1 MIKRIHRHY
10 WFALV
15 LLIGPMYTAAGQ
27 AADSLALMEGELAPV
42 VVTATK
48 GAKELQNVPIPTS
61 LITSED
67 IAQQGAV
74 RLADLLA
81 EQPGLQIV
89 YDHGLGVQIQGLS
102 SDYTLVLVDG
112 EPLIGRV
119 AGTLDLER
127 LTVSGVDQ
135 VEIVRG
141 PSSSLYGS
149 EALAG
154 VINIITKAP
163 ANRWTGSLQSRYQT
177 HGTSDLNLEG
187 ETTIGRVGARIYANR
202 YNSDG
207 YDFSPDGIGQTVSPF
222 TDYTVGGRLDLDLTD
237 RTALRLSAR
246 HNWLDQSDEVGLLT
260 DNVRVPFDN
269 EAALRDWNIAPVL
282 THRFASGAKLT
293 TSLYA
298 SRYRTDTQIRDA
310 TTSAL
315 ESRSQFDQTF
325 NKAEAQLDLVLG
337 TQHLLMVGG
346 GVIGESVEADRVA
359 GGSRSTQH
367 VFAFAQ
373 HEWLASERLDVNV
386 SARFDAHNEFAPVLS
401 PKAAVLVKPNERWR
415 VRASIGSGFKAP
427 TFQQR
432 YLDFTNAVQ
441 GYSVYGSVDVVNA
454 LRQLEAQG
462 QVRGFLQDIESLEEI
477 EPERSLAFNLGA
489 ATDIGERWSVDV
501 NGFRNHIS
509 NLIEAS
515 PIALKTNGQSAFTY
529 FNLSRIVTQGIETK
543 ATFEMNDAFSFMAS
557 YLFLDTFDR
566 DVVDQ
571 INAGSL
577 FARDANGRDFRLS
590 RSDYGGL
597 LNRSRHSGTFRV
609 QYRHVERGLTAS
621 ARAIYRGRYGF
632 GDTNGNLVL
641 DDDSEYIAGY
651 VLLNLTV
658 TQRITDAVQLQVGAQ
673 NLTDHTNTTFIP
685 SLPGRLLFA
694 SLQVGLR

>member
-1 MIKRIHRHY
+1 MMKRIHRHL

-15 LLIGPMYTAAGQ
+15 LLIGPIYTAAGQ

-48 GAKELQNVPIPTS
+48 GAKELQNVPVPTS
-61 LITSED
+61 LVTSED
-67 IAQQGAV
+67 IAEQGAL

-81 EQPGLQIV
+81 EQPGLQVV
-89 YDHGLGVQIQGLS
+89 YDHGLGIQIQGLS

-127 LTVSGVDQ
+127 LTVSGVDRIE
-135 VEIVRG
+135 VVRG

-163 ANRWTGSLQSRYQT
+163 ANRWTGSVQSRYQT

-202 YNSDG
+202 YDSDG
-207 YDFSPDGIGQTVSPF
+207 YDFSPDGIGQTVPQF
-222 TDYTVGGRLDLDLTD
+222 TDYTVGGRFDFDLSE
-237 RTALRLSAR
+237 RTALTLSAR
-246 HNWLDQSDEVGLLT
+246 HNWQDQNDEVGLLT
-260 DNVRVPFDN
+260 NQVRVPFNN
-269 EAALRDWNIAPVL
+269 EAALRDWNITPTL

-298 SRYRTDTQIRDA
+298 SRYRTDSQTRDA
-310 TTSAL
+310 STSAL
-315 ESRSQFDQTF
+315 ESRTQFDQTF

-337 TQHLLMVGG
+337 TKHLLTMGG
-346 GVIGESVEADRVA
+346 GLIGESVEADRVA
-359 GGSRSTQH
+359 GGSRTTQN

-373 HEWLASERLDVNV
+373 HEWLPNELLDVV
-386 SARFDAHNEFAPVLS
+386 LSARFDAHTDFAANLS
-401 PKAAVLVKPNERWR
+401 PKAAVLIKPNEGLRI
-415 VRASIGSGFKAP
+415 RASIGSGFKAP

-432 YLDFTNAVQ
+432 YLDFTNPVQ
-441 GYSVYGSVDVVNA
+441 GYSVFGSVDVVDA

-477 EPERSLAFNLGA
+477 EPERSLAFNVGA
-489 ATDIGERWSVDV
+489 EKQIGERWAVDV

-509 NLIEAS
+509 NLIEAA

-529 FNLSRIVTQGIETK
+529 FNLSRIVTQGLETK
-543 ATFEMNDAFSFMAS
+543 ATFELNEAFSFMAS

-566 DVVDQ
+566 DVVNQ
-571 INAGSL
+571 LQEGTL
-577 FARDANGRDFRLS
+577 FGRRDGRDFRLS

-609 QYRHVERGLTAS
+609 QYRNAERGFTAS

-632 GDTNGNLVL
+632 GDTNGNLIL
-641 DDDSEYIAGY
+641 DDDSEYISGY
-651 VLLNLTV
+651 VLVNLTL
-658 TQRITDAVQLQVGAQ
+658 TQRITDAVQLQVGSQ

-694 SLQVGLR
+694 SLLVGLR